1 MNQSITE
8 RVKSYED
15 ACAELGL
22 KPVSDDFLKWH
33 GFTKDEIAYKKLKV
47 VTEALNEGWAP
58 KFFDTEWRYFPWF
71 YVKTVD
77 GKRILSRS
85 YNIPNTSGVDTYAG
99 DSSGS
104 WCAGSSR
111 ASRLALKTRELAI
124 YAAETFET
132 IYSDYLLL

>member
-1 MNQSITE
+1 MKQSITE
-8 RVKSYED
+8 RIKSYED
-15 ACAELGL
+15 ACAELGIEPL
-22 KPVSDDFLKWH
+22 NESVLSAV
-33 GFTKDEIAYKKLKV
+33 GITKDEIAYKKLKV
-47 VTEALNEGWAP
+47 ITSVLNEGWTP

-77 GKRILSRS
+77 GKLVLSRS
-85 YNIPNTSGVDTYAG
+85 YNIPNTSGVATYAG
-99 DSSGS
+99 DGDGS

-132 IYSDYLLL
+132 IYSDYLLS